1 MAISILEPLKD
12 KQGGIRK
19 SVDWYRK
26 NVADLSN
33 RITAAALMRSGKLNG
48 IPSKGRLN
56 FFFYDPKYKQVLPL
70 YDRFPLVLPIETISG
85 GFMGLN
91 FHYIR
96 PVQRV
101 SLLNNLQRFATG
113 GMKASTR
120 IDASYDGIKN
130 VSITKNMIKKYLY
143 GHVRSSFLRVDF
155 DEAALAVMLPVQQ
168 FRKGQPY

>member
-1 MAISILEPLKD
+1 MAISILDPLKD

-33 RITAAALMRSGKLNG
+33 RITAAALMRAGKLNG

-70 YDRFPLVLPIETISG
+70 YDRFPLVLPLETIPG

-120 IDASYDGIKN
+120 IDATYDGIKN

>member
-1 MAISILEPLKD
+1 MAISILDPLKD

-70 YDRFPLVLPIETISG
+70 YDRF
-85 GFMGLN
+85 
-91 FHYIR
+91 
-96 PVQRV
+96 
-101 SLLNNLQRFATG
+101 
-113 GMKASTR
+113 TR
-120 IDASYDGIKN
+120 IDATYDGIKG
-130 VSITKNMIKKYLY
+130 VSITRNMIKKYLY

-168 FRKGQPY
+168 FKKGQPY

>member
-1 MAISILEPLKD
+1 MAISILDPLKD

-19 SVDWYRK
+19 SVDWYRR
-26 NVADLSN
+26 NIADLGN
-33 RITAAALMRSGKLNG
+33 RATAAALMRSGKLNG

-70 YDRFPLVLPIETISG
+70 YDRFPLVLPLETIPG

-120 IDASYDGIKN
+120 IDATYDGIKN
-130 VSITKNMIKKYLY
+130 VSITRNMIKKYLY

>member
-1 MAISILEPLKD
+1 MAISILDPLKD

-70 YDRFPLVLPIETISG
+70 YDRFPLVLPLETIPG

-113 GMKASTR
+113 GMKPNTR
-120 IDASYDGIKN
+120 IDATYDGIKN

>member
-1 MAISILEPLKD
+1 MAISIIEPLKD

-70 YDRFPLVLPIETISG
+70 YDRFPLVLPLETIPG

-96 PVQRV
+96 PVQRI
-101 SLLNNLQRFATG
+101 SLLNNLQRYASG
-113 GMKASTR
+113 GMKSTTR
-120 IDASYDGIKN
+120 IDATYDGIKN
-130 VSITKNMIKKYLY
+130 VRIARNTIKKYLY
-143 GHVRSSFLRVDF
+143 SHVRSSFLRVDF

>member
-19 SVDWYRK
+19 SVDWYKR
-26 NVADLSN
+26 NIADLGN
-33 RITAAALMRSGKLNG
+33 RATAAALMRSGKLNG

-70 YDRFPLVLPIETISG
+70 YDRFPLVLPLETIPG

-120 IDASYDGIKN
+120 IDATYDGIKA
-130 VSITKNMIKKYLY
+130 VSYTHLT
-143 GHVRSSFLRVDF
+143 
-155 DEAALAVMLPVQQ
+155 LPTT
-168 FRKGQPY
+168 PYV

>member
-70 YDRFPLVLPIETISG
+70 YDRFPLVLPLETIPG

-120 IDASYDGIKN
+120 IDATYDGIKN
-130 VSITKNMIKKYLY
+130 EYIQK
-143 GHVRSSFLRVDF
+143 HD
-155 DEAALAVMLPVQQ
+155 
-168 FRKGQPY
+168 

>member
-1 MAISILEPLKD
+1 MAISILDPLKD

-70 YDRFPLVLPIETISG
+70 YDRFPLVLPLETIPG

-96 PVQRV
+96 PVQRI
-101 SLLNNLQRFATG
+101 SLLNNLQRYASG
-113 GMKASTR
+113 GMKPSTR
-120 IDASYDGIKN
+120 IDATYDGIKN
-130 VSITKNMIKKYLY
+130 VRIAKNKIKKYLY
-143 GHVRSSFLRVDF
+143 GHVRSSFLTVDF
-155 DEAALAVMLPVQQ
+155 D
-168 FRKGQPY
+168 